1 MVNLNDW
8 LSPIGTGVHC
18 VEPDPPVN
26 GNVDYS
32 LGAVGSSVTVQC
44 NTGFVPQE
52 PVTATC
58 QANGNW
64 SPIPAEHTCYGMF
77 ICVTSLCLS

>member
-1 MVNLNDW
+1 M
-8 LSPIGTGVHC
+8 LSYKAPIETEAHC

-32 LGAVGSSVTVQC
+32 PGAVGSSVTVQC

-58 QANGNW
+58 QANGSWN
-64 SPIPAEHTCYGMF
+64 PTPADHMCYGMF
-77 ICVTSLCLS
+77 LCVMILALILS

>member
-1 MVNLNDW
+1 MRTLKHYFVRTPADVLC
-8 LSPIGTGVHC
+8 H
-18 VEPDPPVN
+18 EPVPPVN

-64 SPIPAEHTCYGMF
+64 SPNPAEHLCYGMC
-77 ICVTSLCLS
+77 ITCHSNTP